1 MNYRHCR
8 KTIQTIALLAWLACE
23 KGIWCVERHT
33 EKHCRLARAHV
44 TNRGPHLI
52 VVPTSVLKNW
62 EMEFKKFLPGFK
74 IIAYYGNV
82 RERKER
88 RHGWKAPGAFHVC
101 ITSYQLVLTDQ
112 HIFRRMPWVYMI
124 LDEAHNIKNFKS
136 QRWQDL
142 FTFRPHRRLLL
153 TGTPLQVRYIPF
165 HIESLVDYLRRII

>member
-1 MNYRHCR
+1 MKSAYSELMPQENHSNYRITCLVGLR
-8 KTIQTIALLAWLACE
+8 EGDMVSPANTQ
-23 KGIWCVERHT
+23 
-33 EKHCRLARAHV
+33 KHRRIVHLSI
-44 TNRGPHLI
+44 RGPHLI

-88 RHGWKAPGAFHVC
+88 RHGWKAPNAFHVC
-101 ITSYQLVLTDQ
+101 ITSYQLILTDQ

-153 TGTPLQVRYIPF
+153 TGTPLQVR
-165 HIESLVDYLRRII
+165 HISFQAENYSS